1 MSGGQNLVSR
11 ESQGD
16 APANNRNE
24 SITSGMSIGI
34 GMTNIDRYDTVA
46 DEYREPQGDTEC
58 TERPEDPIIRHGK
71 IRDIS
76 IKGLNFGFVVNIG
89 CQNFA
94 VETPEKLCTKL
105 LEYLKS
111 PNSIEKR
118 WFSGEFNLNDETEA
132 RE

>member
-1 MSGGQNLVSR
+1 MSGGQNLISR
-11 ESQGD
+11 ESHGD
-16 APANNRNE
+16 APANNQNE
-24 SITSGMSIGI
+24 LASGMSIGI
-34 GMTNIDRYDTVA
+34 GMTNIDRYDTEA
-46 DEYREPQGDTEC
+46 DEYRESQGDTEC
-58 TERPEDPIIRHGK
+58 VRTPINRETK

-76 IKGLNFGFVVNIG
+76 IRGLNFGFVVNIG
-89 CQNFA
+89 CQSFA

-111 PNSIEKR
+111 PYSIEKR